1 VIRQVNMDAEK
12 KDDEKSETGSQ
23 LQQGSEQ
30 TPTSKLR
37 DLRPEKDPM
46 GAEIRTAQAPKAP
59 R

>member
-1 VIRQVNMDAEK
+1 MDAEK

-23 LQQGSEQ
+23 VRQGSEQ
-30 TPTSKLR
+30 GPTSKLR

-46 GAEIRTAQAPKAP
+46 GAETKTAPAPG

>member
-1 VIRQVNMDAEK
+1 VIRQINMDAEK

-23 LQQGSEQ
+23 VRQGSEQ
-30 TPTSKLR
+30 GPTSKLR

-46 GAEIRTAQAPKAP
+46 GAETKTAPAPG